1 MKIKEILVLASKHLG
16 RSGIEEY
23 LKTGTCDDEVS
34 MKEDLD
40 HLAVCY
46 NAVMEGLSHKE
57 PTCEV
62 LLKENASEVLF
73 SELKEGAVEVLSV
86 TDKNGNAKEYEIK
99 TDRIVLKKTG
109 TVKVVYAFV
118 DRFASLDGECPYGS
132 MNRIT
137 PNAIA
142 LGIASEYLALRGSYA
157 QAEVLLN
164 RYVKAVNE
172 CLKPRGKRIIAGRM
186 WQ

>member
-1 MKIKEILVLASKHLG
+1 MKIKEILILASKYLG

-23 LKTGTCDDEVS
+23 LTTGVCDNEES
-34 MKEDLD
+34 MKEDIE
-40 HLAVCY
+40 HLILCY
-46 NAVMEGLSHKE
+46 NTVMEELSHKE

-62 LLKENASEVLF
+62 FVKENAKDVLF

-86 TDKNGNAKEYEIK
+86 TDKNGNSKEYELK
-99 TDRIVLKKTG
+99 TDRITLKKVG
-109 TVKVVYAFV
+109 TVRVVYAYV
-118 DRFASLDGECPYGS
+118 GRCASIEDECVYGS
-132 MNRIT
+132 MNKIT

-142 LGIASEYLALRGSYA
+142 LGIASEFLALRGSYV
-157 QAEVLLN
+157 QSEVLFE
-164 RYVKAVNE
+164 RFVKAVNE